1 MNIFSI
7 LIADSSETSRKK
19 LCELLTM
26 KGYKLFQATDGAG
39 AIRISRSIFPDLVIM
54 DVNLWGIQAYE
65 AGRII
70 EEDRLSTV
78 LFVTNYASKGF
89 YEKLQNMNVYA
100 YIMKPIQ
107 QEQLYQT
114 VEFTIRNAQKISSL
128 EKKVASLEHSL
139 ESRKKIDRAKGILME
154 KLSISENEAYKIL
167 RKESMDQCISM
178 DKMAEKI
185 IKDNK

>member
-1 MNIFSI
+1 MNSYSI
-7 LIADSSETSRKK
+7 LVADSSETSRKK

-39 AIRISRSIFPDLVIM
+39 AIRIARSIFPDLVIM

-65 AGRII
+65 AGRVI

-78 LFVTNYASKGF
+78 VFITNHANKVF
-89 YEKLQNMNVYA
+89 YEKLQAMNVYA

-107 QEQLYQT
+107 QEQLHQT
-114 VEFTIRNAQKISSL
+114 VEFTIRNARKIRSL
-128 EKKVASLEHSL
+128 EKKVAILEHSL

-154 KLSISENEAYKIL
+154 KFKIPEDEAYNIL
-167 RKESMDQCISM
+167 RKQSMDHCISM

-185 IKDNK
+185 ITINK

>member
-1 MNIFSI
+1 MNSYSI
-7 LIADSSETSRKK
+7 LVADSSETSRKK
-19 LCELLTM
+19 ICELLTM

-39 AIRISRSIFPDLVIM
+39 AIRIARSTFPDLVIM

-78 LFVTNYASKGF
+78 LFITNCASKGF
-89 YEKLQNMNVYA
+89 YEKLQSMNVYA

-107 QEQLYQT
+107 QEQLHQT
-114 VEFTIRNAQKISSL
+114 VEFTIRNAKKIRSL
-128 EKKVASLEHSL
+128 EKKVATLEHSL
-139 ESRKKIDRAKGILME
+139 ESRKKIDRAKGVLME
-154 KLSISENEAYKIL
+154 KYGISESEAYSML
-167 RKESMDQCISM
+167 RKQSMDQCITM

-185 IKDNK
+185 IGTNK